1 MTSLA
6 VSPLTM
12 RQATMHQLRSFG
24 LTVPSHF
31 QLLFP
36 QGQSPQLRST
46 FEIESRLA
54 IINVIQA
61 RVFNMP
67 EDLAMRWL
75 LDAHILDHL
84 VPSEWGFIAGG
95 RGDRMRFSEQ
105 CESLYALAWV
115 LGLVDHLDPRRP
127 CEENFPALLPDLR
140 LPESFADWR
149 GRQLNAPRTAAEATE
164 MLDLYFCLDWL
175 CDQAYQSG
183 YQPPGGLDDSLI
195 WHRRWVLEW
204 VVTFA
209 GETPAAWDQVQF

>member
-6 VSPLTM
+6 VSPHTM
-12 RQATMHQLRSFG
+12 RQTTVSLLRNYG
-24 LTVPSHF
+24 LTVPNQF

-36 QGQSPQLRST
+36 QGTVPRVRNSH
-46 FEIESRLA
+46 EIESRLA
-54 IINVIQA
+54 ILNVIQA

-84 VPSEWGFIAGG
+84 VPAEWGFIACG
-95 RGDRMRFSEQ
+95 RGDRMRYAEQ

-115 LGLVDHLDPRRP
+115 LGLVEHLDPRRP

-140 LPESFADWR
+140 TPEPFADWR
-149 GRQLNAPRTAAEATE
+149 SRQLHATRGPADIAE

-175 CDQAYQSG
+175 CEQAYQTG
-183 YQPPGGLDDSLI
+183 VNPPAGLDDSLV

-204 VVTFA
+204 VVTFD
-209 GETPAAWDQVQF
+209 GEEAPMWDQVKL